1 MEDKMILLVE
11 DNEDDIQLTLRAL
24 RKNNLCNRV
33 EIARDGVEALE
44 FLFCEGR
51 HADRD
56 VDDQPALVLLDI
68 NMPRMGGLDV
78 LQQIRMDYR
87 TRTIPVVILTSSR
100 EQRDLVRGYQDGAN
114 SYIQKPV
121 DFEQFTESVRNLGLY
136 WLVLN
141 VPPPPRS

>member
-1 MEDKMILLVE
+1 MKEKMILLVE
-11 DNEDDIQLTLRAL
+11 DNEDDIMLTLRAL
-24 RKNNLCNRV
+24 EKNHLCNRV
-33 EIARDGVEALE
+33 EVARDGAEALE

-51 HADRD
+51 HAGRD
-56 VDDQPALVLLDI
+56 PEDQPALVLLDI
-68 NMPRMGGLDV
+68 NMPRVSGLDV

-100 EQRDLVRGYQDGAN
+100 EERDLVRGYQDGAN

-121 DFEQFTESVRNLGLY
+121 DFDQFSESVRNLGLY

-141 VPPPPRS
+141 VPPPARS